1 MQGIG
6 AAILFTAF
14 CHTIAAQTGVAACAP
29 CHAAIANSFA
39 QTGMGRSFYAAGPER
54 MTEDFQRNNRFDH
67 ALSERHYRMIERDGR
82 YYQRRYQIS
91 PNNSETTLIEKEIH
105 YVLGSGNHSRAY
117 LHLTPAGQLVQLPLG
132 WYSEKGGK
140 WAMSPG
146 YDRPDHMDF
155 RRKID
160 KECLFCHN
168 AYPASG
174 STTPTSNRDL
184 LFRTPPPLGIDCQ
197 RCHSSGERHIAAAS
211 AGHSAEAI
219 RAAIVNPARLPKQRQ
234 LEVCFQCHLES
245 TSHPLPYSLRRYD
258 REAFSYTPGEPLSA
272 YILHFDHAPNT
283 GRDDKFEISHSAYRL
298 LKSSCFQKSNGQLTC
313 TSCHNPHEPSSTPQA
328 AAAYTQACRNCHA
341 STSKIPEHRAN
352 TGCAT
357 CHMPKRRT
365 EDAIHVIMTDHR
377 IVRRLPPGDLLAPLQ
392 ETHDS
397 PQSTYRGDVVPLYPD
412 PLPPADQL
420 YLAVAQVTDG
430 ANLDTGISQLEQR
443 LKSLRPR
450 EANFYLELGKAYQRK
465 GRHDLALPWLRQAAE
480 RNPNLAEARLHESF
494 SLLRLGR
501 PRESV
506 ATLQFAITAAP
517 FDPALMNAAGVAYT
531 QSGDSEKAIDVLTR
545 AAALDPDLP
554 ETFLNLG
561 FAHFQAKQT
570 VPAANA
576 LRNAIRLAPNLAPAH
591 ANLATLLNLQGDLPA
606 ARYHFE
612 QALRFDPQNAEAALS
627 LGLIL
632 FRAGDLPRAV
642 TLYRQ
647 ALRIKPDLPAAHFN
661 LGLAL
666 YRQSLH
672 AEAQPHLEAALKS
685 NPNDHEAHFY
695 LANILLQQG
704 NRKAAATHF
713 RKAAATSSPQLRT
726 AAEEAIHRLTKPI
739 N

>member
-1 MQGIG
+1 
-6 AAILFTAF
+6 
-14 CHTIAAQTGVAACAP
+14 
-29 CHAAIANSFA
+29 
-39 QTGMGRSFYAAGPER
+39 
-54 MTEDFQRNNRFDH
+54 
-67 ALSERHYRMIERDGR
+67 
-82 YYQRRYQIS
+82 
-91 PNNSETTLIEKEIH
+91 
-105 YVLGSGNHSRAY
+105 
-117 LHLTPAGQLVQLPLG
+117 
-132 WYSEKGGK
+132 
-140 WAMSPG
+140 
-146 YDRPDHMDF
+146 
-155 RRKID
+155 
-160 KECLFCHN
+160 
-168 AYPASG
+168 
-174 STTPTSNRDL
+174 
-184 LFRTPPPLGIDCQ
+184 
-197 RCHSSGERHIAAAS
+197 
-211 AGHSAEAI
+211 
-219 RAAIVNPARLPKQRQ
+219 
-234 LEVCFQCHLES
+234 
-245 TSHPLPYSLRRYD
+245 
-258 REAFSYTPGEPLSA
+258 
-272 YILHFDHAPNT
+272 
-283 GRDDKFEISHSAYRL
+283 
-298 LKSSCFQKSNGQLTC
+298 
-313 TSCHNPHEPSSTPQA
+313 
-328 AAAYTQACRNCHA
+328 
-341 STSKIPEHRAN
+341 
-352 TGCAT
+352 
-357 CHMPKRRT
+357 MPKRRT

-695 LANILLQQG
+695 HANILLQQG